1 MTQILPFTLKPVLLL
16 GLLKLSAAF
25 DNEPR
30 QPASVD
36 CDVPGSEIQGAVLQ
50 KQENERTHVDPAV
63 MGVGLLWGVRGVGD
77 ETPIVLIRE
86 RGSMAG
92 PMEVLKI
99 VEDVAQIGL
108 ASGPHG
114 IVETDGLGWE
124 MDSGEDPVDAT
135 HIDWNKQVAQV
146 EDLNVGGPLAHGS
159 EAVGVGAGLVG
170 EGICPNLK
178 QFGVELGSETVAALA
193 GCHEGVANTQ
203 VKVNQHGSAGMNA
216 RVVQPPAWPKASEAP
231 HRHLCGPVARDLV
244 VVGVS

>member
-1 MTQILPFTLKPVLLL
+1 VLLL
-16 GLLKLSAAF
+16 GLLKPSAAF
-25 DNEPR
+25 ENEPR

-36 CDVPGSEIQGAVLQ
+36 CDLPGSEIQGAVLQ
-50 KQENERTHVDPAV
+50 EQGNKRTHVDPAV
-63 MGVGLLWGVRGVGD
+63 VGVGLLWGVGGVGD

-86 RGSMAG
+86 RGSMAS

-99 VEDVAQIGL
+99 VEDVAEIGL

-124 MDSGEDPVDAT
+124 MDSGEDPVDAA
-135 HIDWNKQVAQV
+135 HIDWDKQVAQV
-146 EDLNVGGPLAHGS
+146 EKVNVSGPLAHGS

-170 EGICPNLK
+170 KGVCPDLK
-178 QFGVELGSETVAALA
+178 QFGVKLGSKTITALA
-193 GCHEGVANTQ
+193 GCHEGLADAQ
-203 VKVNQHGSAGMNA
+203 VKIDQQGSAGMNA
-216 RVVQPPAWPKASEAP
+216 RVVQPLAWPKTPEAS